1 MALMYNLK
9 CVEIFKKKRDV
20 KLPITITTLSN
31 NTVRLDML
39 VGARQNRNKNKVEE
53 VAIIIPQ
60 PAEFLHLIGQK
71 AFIIYYI
78 LLYNRSFYRK

>member
-39 VGARQNRNKNKVEE
+39 VGARTE
-53 VAIIIPQ
+53 
-60 PAEFLHLIGQK
+60 QK
-71 AFIIYYI
+71 
-78 LLYNRSFYRK
+78 